1 MKVAGFTF
9 IRNAVKNDYPI
20 VEAITSI
27 LSICDEFI
35 IAVGACDDGTLTLIK
50 NINSDKIK
58 ILETVWDDSIREGGR
73 VFAEE
78 TNKAFKAISPDVD
91 WCFYIQGDECLH
103 EKYLDT
109 VKKAMHD
116 YHNNPQVEGLLFK
129 YKHFYGSYD
138 YFAHSR
144 RWYRHEIRV
153 VRNLPDISSYR
164 DAQGF
169 RKSGKKLKVK
179 AINAEIYHY
188 GWVKPPKGLTKRLFN
203 SWMFYTDKADD
214 VVNKN
219 LEEFDDY
226 NYDNAENLIAFEG
239 THPKVIIERIKHLN
253 WKFNFDPSKIKY
265 KMKFK
270 HRIMMWVE
278 KLTGFRLFEYKN
290 FKKI

>member
-27 LSICDEFI
+27 LPICDEFVV
-35 IAVGACDDGTLTLIK
+35 AVGKSDDGTLALIK

-58 ILETVWDDSIREGGR
+58 ILETVWDDNIREGGR

-78 TNKAFKAISPDVD
+78 TNKAFKAISPSVD

-109 VKKAMHD
+109 VKKAMQD
-116 YHNNPQVEGLLFK
+116 YHYNPQVEGLLFK

-179 AINAEIYHY
+179 AIDAEIYHY
-188 GWVKPPKGLTKRLFN
+188 GWVKPPENLTKKMR
-203 SWMFYTDKADD
+203 
-214 VVNKN
+214 
-219 LEEFDDY
+219 
-226 NYDNAENLIAFEG
+226 
-239 THPKVIIERIKHLN
+239 
-253 WKFNFDPSKIKY
+253 NFDTFYNVHAEKNEDNKVYEAFDYGNADELVKFATSHPSVMQARINRVNWVFDFDPTIIKRELKGKKKLMFWMEKKIG
-265 KMKFK
+265 
-270 HRIMMWVE
+270 V
-278 KLTGFRLFEYKN
+278 RLFEYRN
-290 FKKI
+290 YKKI